1 MSNRKRAS
9 VTSQS
14 ARGALGTG
22 GILDRIGKQF
32 TPDEEGNVA
41 VKEVPLK
48 MIVANPYQ
56 PRQTFQED
64 SIKELGQSIQKHGFY
79 GHLLVRQKGRRYEL
93 VYGERRLRAA
103 QSIGMEKLPVQIREL
118 EDAEM
123 LEIAITENVQ
133 REDLHPVDEAQA
145 YDRMRQELGCSIR
158 DIADK
163 IGKSKSYVATLLSVL
178 RYPEITEAVRTAD
191 LPIRTAEELA
201 KIDDEALRK
210 DLLTQ
215 VLAGNLDRNDLIQRR
230 QDALEKAN
238 QSAENPKPVVRNAD
252 VSKVIPTFKR
262 TMRKLKKQPIGQLSA
277 EEKPQA
283 IAILKE
289 IAAKANEMII
299 ELADDI

>member
-1 MSNRKRAS
+1 
-9 VTSQS
+9 
-14 ARGALGTG
+14 
-22 GILDRIGKQF
+22 
-32 TPDEEGNVA
+32 
-41 VKEVPLK
+41 
-48 MIVANPYQ
+48 
-56 PRQTFQED
+56 
-64 SIKELGQSIQKHGFY
+64 
-79 GHLLVRQKGRRYEL
+79 LLVRQKGRRYEL